1 MNKSTIAII
10 NDSEVT
16 AGSLPN
22 NIISINA
29 WDINWDDLS
38 LDENYIILGGHMGS
52 YDDQKFTYLQEE
64 KEWLKYAINSNAKIL
79 GICLGSQLIADA
91 MGGAAFLSKN
101 IEFGFKNLEFLID
114 DSLFDDFKNTKVF
127 SWHRDTFNIPPEA
140 TLIAKTEYPQI
151 YSIKNSLAL
160 QFHPEIKLDLFENWY
175 DSDLSKE
182 ELANY
187 DVHSELNY
195 LKRQLSTTRK
205 KRCITFIT
213 NGFRLRIENRLYIIK
228 QSFISFKNIILI

>member
-1 MNKSTIAII
+1 MNNKTIAII

-38 LDENYIILGGHMGS
+38 LDDNFIILGGHMGA

-64 KEWLKYAINSNAKIL
+64 KQWLKYAINANSKIL

-91 MGGAAFLSKN
+91 MGGSAFLSKN

-114 DSLFDDFKNTKVF
+114 DSLFEDFKNTKVF

-151 YSIKNSLAL
+151 FSIKNSLAL

-195 LKRQLSTTRK
+195 LKDNFQQLEKSMHNFYNK
-205 KRCITFIT
+205 WIAF
-213 NGFRLRIENRLYIIK
+213 NH
-228 QSFISFKNIILI
+228 

>member
-38 LDENYIILGGHMGS
+38 LDDNYIILGGHMGS

-187 DVHSELNY
+187 DVNSELDY
-195 LKRQLSTTRK
+195 LKDNSQQLEKTMHNFYNK
-205 KRCITFIT
+205 WIA
-213 NGFRLRIENRLYIIK
+213 
-228 QSFISFKNIILI
+228 FKN

>member
-38 LDENYIILGGHMGS
+38 LDDNYIILGGHMGS

-101 IEFGFKNLEFLID
+101 NEFGFKNLEFLID

-195 LKRQLSTTRK
+195 LKDNYQQLEKTMHNFYNK
-205 KRCITFIT
+205 WI
-213 NGFRLRIENRLYIIK
+213 G
-228 QSFISFKNIILI
+228 FKN

>member
-38 LDENYIILGGHMGS
+38 LDDNYIILGGHMGS

-91 MGGAAFLSKN
+91 MGGAAFLSKK

-182 ELANY
+182 ELVNF
-187 DVHSELNY
+187 DVRSELNY
-195 LKRQLSTTRK
+195 LKDNSQQLEKTMHNFYNK
-205 KRCITFIT
+205 WIA
-213 NGFRLRIENRLYIIK
+213 
-228 QSFISFKNIILI
+228 FKN

>member
-38 LDENYIILGGHMGS
+38 LDDNYIILGGHMGS

-64 KEWLKYAINSNAKIL
+64 KKWLEYAINSNTKIL

-101 IEFGFKNLEFLID
+101 IEFGFKNLKFLVD

-187 DVHSELNY
+187 DVYSELNY
-195 LKRQLSTTRK
+195 LKDNSQQLEKTMHNFYNK
-205 KRCITFIT
+205 WIA
-213 NGFRLRIENRLYIIK
+213 
-228 QSFISFKNIILI
+228 FKN

>member
-38 LDENYIILGGHMGS
+38 LEDNYIILGGHMGS

-187 DVHSELNY
+187 DVRSELNY
-195 LKRQLSTTRK
+195 LKENSQQLEKTMHNFYNK
-205 KRCITFIT
+205 W
-213 NGFRLRIENRLYIIK
+213 
-228 QSFISFKNIILI
+228 ISFKN

>member
-38 LDENYIILGGHMGS
+38 LDDNYIILGGHMGS

-64 KEWLKYAINSNAKIL
+64 KEWLKYAINLNAKIL

-187 DVHSELNY
+187 DVQSELNY
-195 LKRQLSTTRK
+195 LKDNSQQLEKTMHNFYNK
-205 KRCITFIT
+205 WIA
-213 NGFRLRIENRLYIIK
+213 
-228 QSFISFKNIILI
+228 FKN

>member
-1 MNKSTIAII
+1 MNNKTIAII
-10 NDSEVT
+10 NDSDVT
-16 AGSLPN
+16 TGSLPN
-22 NIISINA
+22 NIKSINA

-38 LDENYIILGGHMGS
+38 LEDNYIILGGHMGS
-52 YDDQKFTYLQEE
+52 YDDEKFTYLQKE
-64 KEWLKYAINSNAKIL
+64 KQWLKNAINANTKIL

-160 QFHPEIKLDLFENWY
+160 QFHPEIELTLFESWY
-175 DSDLSKE
+175 DTDLSKL
-182 ELANY
+182 ELKYY
-187 DVHSELNY
+187 DVQSELNY
-195 LKRQLSTTRK
+195 LKDNFQQLEKSMYNFYNK
-205 KRCITFIT
+205 WIALKH
-213 NGFRLRIENRLYIIK
+213 
-228 QSFISFKNIILI
+228 

>member
-38 LDENYIILGGHMGS
+38 LDDNYIILGGHMGS

-187 DVHSELNY
+187 DVNSELNY
-195 LKRQLSTTRK
+195 LKDNSQQLEKTMHNFYNK
-205 KRCITFIT
+205 W
-213 NGFRLRIENRLYIIK
+213 
-228 QSFISFKNIILI
+228 ISFKN

>member
-38 LDENYIILGGHMGS
+38 LDDSYIILGGHMGS

-79 GICLGSQLIADA
+79 GLCLGSQLIADA

-195 LKRQLSTTRK
+195 LKDNSQQLEKTMHNFYNK
-205 KRCITFIT
+205 WIA
-213 NGFRLRIENRLYIIK
+213 
-228 QSFISFKNIILI
+228 FKN

>member
-22 NIISINA
+22 SIISINA

-38 LDENYIILGGHMGS
+38 LDDNYIILGGHMGS

-187 DVHSELNY
+187 DVYSELNY
-195 LKRQLSTTRK
+195 LKDNSQQLEKTMHNFYNK
-205 KRCITFIT
+205 WIA
-213 NGFRLRIENRLYIIK
+213 
-228 QSFISFKNIILI
+228 FKN

>member
-38 LDENYIILGGHMGS
+38 LDDNYIILGGHMGA

-64 KEWLKYAINSNAKIL
+64 KKWLKYAINANSKIL

-91 MGGAAFLSKN
+91 MGGSAFLSKN

-114 DSLFDDFKNTKVF
+114 DSLFEDFKNTKVF

-151 YSIKNSLAL
+151 FSIKNSLAL

-195 LKRQLSTTRK
+195 LKDNFQQLEKSMHNFYNK
-205 KRCITFIT
+205 WIAF
-213 NGFRLRIENRLYIIK
+213 NH
-228 QSFISFKNIILI
+228 

>member
-16 AGSLPN
+16 VGSLPN

-38 LDENYIILGGHMGS
+38 LDDNYIILGGHMGS

-101 IEFGFKNLEFLID
+101 IEFGFKNLEFLIN

-127 SWHRDTFNIPPEA
+127 SWHRDTFNIPPGA

-195 LKRQLSTTRK
+195 LKNNSQHLEKTMH
-205 KRCITFIT
+205 
-213 NGFRLRIENRLYIIK
+213 
-228 QSFISFKNIILI
+228 SFYNKWIAFKH